1 MNSRLIKDTL
11 YEQVARIGKAVSS
24 PKRLEMLELLAQG
37 EKSVETLAEEL
48 TIDVKLASAHLRTL
62 KDARLVAPRRDGRY
76 IYYRLTGVDVANL
89 WVNLRE
95 VAEEHLVE
103 LQLALRQMV
112 DSPSQLK
119 AVGREILLEQAK
131 KGDVVVIDVRPQTE
145 YDLAHLP
152 FARSMPLAELEKRL
166 SELPVDKEIV
176 AYCRGPFCLLS
187 DEAVALL
194 TARGYQVR
202 KISDGVSEWQAAGLP
217 VEHAQH

>member
-62 KDARLVAPRRDGRY
+62 KEARLVAPRRDGRY